1 MDETRRIEDA
11 VLRGH
16 PAAHEAGCG
25 LDAKGGGTPSVEDR
39 SGVVVESPE
48 GAGIIVVSAPLG
60 PLPENPVAA
69 ADLLVKAMASNL
81 CLAATGGGSLGLDA
95 RSGLLVLSYIEESGG
110 TDQARLA
117 EVVALCRRKTAEL
130 RGSLMAGRDPQTWI
144 SF

>member
-11 VLRGH
+11 VLRGR
-16 PAAHEAGCG
+16 PAAPKAERG
-25 LDAKGGGTPSVEDR
+25 LDAEEGGAPSVGER
-39 SGVVVESPE
+39 SGVVVESAE
-48 GAGIIVVSAPLG
+48 GAGIFVVSAPLG
-60 PLPENPVAA
+60 PLPENPAA
-69 ADLLVKAMASNL
+69 AAELLVKAMASNL

-95 RSGLLVLSYIEESGG
+95 RSGMLVLSYIEESGG
-110 TDQARLA
+110 NDRARLA